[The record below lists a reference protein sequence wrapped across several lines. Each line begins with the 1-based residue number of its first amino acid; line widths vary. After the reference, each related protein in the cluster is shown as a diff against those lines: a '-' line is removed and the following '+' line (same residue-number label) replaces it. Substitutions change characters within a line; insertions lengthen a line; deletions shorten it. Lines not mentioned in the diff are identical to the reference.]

1 MKQTTFNISFY
12 CRNCRV
18 NRDGTAPVEMSIVIA
33 GRRCLLSLPRKEK
46 PSDFLRQV
54 NAKKDNDLKIYLD
67 AIRHKVREIETE
79 MLLRD
84 IPLTAS
90 LLRDYF
96 RSGGVQN
103 YSVKDLFEVSPSS
116 SCSSSYKAT
125 GPRCHNLV
133 DSSANRAYSFDA
145 YASFIASTIEM
156 FLCSDNIVASQ
167 LIFDG
172 SNRYRLS

>member
-12 CRNCRV
+12 CRECRV

-33 GRRCLLSLPRKEK
+33 GQRCLISLPRKEK
-46 PSDFLRQV
+46 PAEFLRQL

-67 AIRHKVREIETE
+67 AIRHKLREIETE

-84 IPLTAS
+84 IPLSAS

-103 YSVKDLFEVSPSS
+103 YTVENLFDEYFVILRKRIGVNLTEKTFRKYELARDRLYLGSPIGMIPSP
-116 SCSSSYKAT
+116 A
-125 GPRCHNLV
+125 PRICG
-133 DSSANRAYSFDA
+133 
-145 YASFIASTIEM
+145 I
-156 FLCSDNIVASQ
+156 
-167 LIFDG
+167 
-172 SNRYRLS
+172 